1 MAEPTTAP
9 LYMYSPP
16 TSPRKLDVPPPR
28 VPHRPWIGIAGCV
41 VAVALLTVSIIYLVQ
56 CYTPSPPRPTPW
68 LEFYESWT
76 AVPAPG
82 IEKFEIIKG
91 GRAGTGDPVL
101 KDIIDLFQN
110 AKDPEVAAV
119 ARRLMY
125 HEDTVET
132 YTQTKSDVYM
142 CLRDHAAA
150 NKEYYSKEN
159 LAYVMAHELAHA
171 WMKDYDPQ
179 HKTSEFHDKHQR
191 VLDSVTTE
199 NFVPTP
205 PTTYCANV
213 PA

>member
-1 MAEPTTAP
+1 MLHPVA
-9 LYMYSPP
+9 SPP
-16 TSPRKLDVPPPR
+16 FALARVLRIVDRSPGPR
-28 VPHRPWIGIAGCV
+28 DRE
-41 VAVALLTVSIIYLVQ
+41 VQ
-56 CYTPSPPRPTPW
+56 NYK
-68 LEFYESWT
+68 E
-76 AVPAPG
+76 
-82 IEKFEIIKG
+82 

-110 AKDPEVAAV
+110 AKDPEVAKV

-159 LAYVMAHELAHA
+159 LAYVMA
-171 WMKDYDPQ
+171 YDPQ

-191 VLDSVTTE
+191 VLSSVTTE